1 MNCILLTVSTA
12 LAQSQNKCI
21 SSAGFLETNWAKYFI
36 AIVIPRA
43 VPSISQSKLLTL
55 LPTAHVENRHLQTFC
70 VKLALHFFAAYCYTQ
85 YFQSVTVSIA
95 RRSRCG
101 HECKSTVF
109 FCFFF
114 FTFFLK
120 KGNTNCLRHNF
131 GNIFFNNFVFFW
143 FFVLFFIFWLF
154 FHC

>member
-21 SSAGFLETNWAKYFI
+21 SSAGFLETNWPKYFI

-55 LPTAHVENRHLQTFC
+55 LPTANVENHHLQTFC
-70 VKLALHFFAAYCYTQ
+70 VKLALHFFSAFCYTQ

-101 HECKSTVF
+101 RVQIDHLFLFFFLHIFFKKKEILIVF
-109 FCFFF
+109 VIILAIFFSIILFFFDFLFCF
-114 FTFFLK
+114 
-120 KGNTNCLRHNF
+120 
-131 GNIFFNNFVFFW
+131 
-143 FFVLFFIFWLF
+143 
-154 FHC
+154 